1 MPEEHN
7 CHAAG
12 VYGSAVALAEQWNE
26 IESRL
31 DPRWHDARLKLTI
44 DDDARVERALA
55 LLGPAGP
62 GRSGREIRF
71 FAQRT
76 GAGIGPEAVRRMLRR
91 LESEGIAGTLTL
103 VSSDEAPAEPAVS
116 RATLAAEWDAVLG
129 TLPADWSDL
138 LCELELTSSDHVDRA
153 ALLCAPMNVFQSG
166 VGKPGFRFRVA
177 RSFGYG
183 ASSGMVRRCLA
194 RLDENRIP
202 GEVRVLHALSDTHP
216 VGTQGPVWMIGGK
229 TT

>member
-1 MPEEHN
+1 
-7 CHAAG
+7 
-12 VYGSAVALAEQWNE
+12 VYGSAVALAQQWND

-44 DDDARVERALA
+44 DDEARVERALA

-71 FAQRT
+71 YAQRT
-76 GAGIGPEAVRRMLRR
+76 GSSIGPEAIRRMLRR
-91 LESEGIAGTLTL
+91 LEEEGIAGTLSL
-103 VSSDEAPAEPAVS
+103 VSSDEAPPEPHVS
-116 RATLAAEWDAVLG
+116 RPTLAAEWDAVLE

-138 LCELELTSSDHVDRA
+138 LCELELTSSDHVDRS
-153 ALLCAPMNVFQSG
+153 ALLLAPLNPFQSG
-166 VGKPGFRFRVA
+166 VGKPGFRYRVA

-183 ASSGMVRRCLA
+183 ASSGMVRRCLS
-194 RLDENRIP
+194 RLDEAGIP
-202 GEVRVLHALSDTHP
+202 GEVRVLRALSDTHP
-216 VGTQGPVWMIGGK
+216 VGTQGPVWMIAGK